1 MLVTLLTQQ
10 GGLLKPFS
18 WIMGIILNAIYEF
31 VSLFGIHNIAICIII
46 FTIVTRM
53 LMLPMTIKQQKF
65 TKVSSRMNPEIQAIS
80 EKYKGKKDPESQRKY
95 QQETQEVYERYGTTP
110 MGGCLPLLI
119 TLPIMFALYRV
130 IYKVPAY
137 VNDIYVLYEAIVNAI
152 DSLAQGVGAQGMVA
166 NALANF
172 VNGNSITNASAYIS
186 EVGKYTF
193 GTTQYINAF
202 IDVITQFNA
211 NNWSLFMEGALL
223 ETESWKA
230 LLAATGQTADT
241 WISYLQTTVGVDYMT
256 KLSGMTDINQ
266 LGSIL
271 NITNLGDTVVLA
283 DVNNCIYWNTFSLAT
298 DFGSKLSALNLSG
311 LIDAEKLLRIQDI
324 IKADLTPDVPAIVD
338 GILSNN
344 KFIGKMNILDNSGWK
359 FPGILIPIFAAATQF
374 LQSKLSTTV
383 NNNDKN
389 KKKQQSDNPMEQ
401 SMKSMTTVMP
411 IMSGVICVML
421 PIGVGIYWIAGTV
434 VQIVQQIFINKYLD
448 KVDTDELIAK
458 SVEKQNKKRAKM
470 GIHTTNGNGTV
481 SSVARTSTKSVNTT
495 AAKNTSV
502 APKEYERPAG
512 GTGNG
517 GIADIANMLK
527 NRNDK

>member
-1 MLVTLLTQQ
+1 MLVTFLTQQ

-31 VSLFGIHNIAICIII
+31 VSLFGIHNIAICIVI

-152 DSLAQGVGAQGMVA
+152 DYLAQGVGAQGMVA

-172 VNGNSITNASAYIS
+172 VNGNAINNAATYIS
-186 EVGKYTF
+186 EVGKYSF
-193 GTTQYINAF
+193 GTTEYINAF

-211 NNWSLFMEGALL
+211 ANWSLFMEGTLL
-223 ETESWKA
+223 ETESWSA

-241 WISYLQTTVGVDYMT
+241 WIGYLQTTIGADYMT
-256 KLSGMTDINQ
+256 KLSAMTDINQ
-266 LGSIL
+266 LGSLL

-298 DFGSKLSALNLSG
+298 DFGSKIGSFNLSSI
-311 LIDAEKLLRIQDI
+311 IDAEKVLRIQDI
-324 IKADLTPDVPAIVD
+324 IKVDVAPDVTAIVD
-338 GILSNN
+338 GILANN

-359 FPGILIPIFAAATQF
+359 FPGILIPILAAGTQF
-374 LQSKLSTTV
+374 LQSKLSTTSTE
-383 NNNDKN
+383 NKN
-389 KKKQQSDNPMEQ
+389 SKKQQDDNPMAQ

-434 VQIVQQIFINKYLD
+434 VQIIQQIFINKYLD

-470 GIHTTNGNGTV
+470 GIHTTNGNGAV

-495 AAKNTSV
+495 AAKNTTA

-512 GTGNG
+512 GTGSG

-527 NRNDK
+527 NRSDK

>member
-1 MLVTLLTQQ
+1 MLVTFLTQQ

-31 VSLFGIHNIAICIII
+31 VSLFGIHNIAICIVI

-95 QQETQEVYERYGTTP
+95 QQETQEVYDRYGTTP

-152 DSLAQGVGAQGMVA
+152 GSLAQGVGAQGMVA

-172 VNGNSITNASAYIS
+172 VNSNSITNAATYIG
-186 EVGKYTF
+186 EIGKYSF
-193 GTTQYINAF
+193 GTTEYINAF

-211 NNWSLFMEGALL
+211 ANWSLFMEGTLL
-223 ETESWKA
+223 ETESWSA
-230 LLAATGQTADT
+230 LLSATGQTADT
-241 WISYLQTTVGVDYMT
+241 WIGYLQTTIGADYMT

-266 LGSIL
+266 LGSLL
-271 NITNLGDTVVLA
+271 NIANLGDTVVLA
-283 DVNNCIYWNTFSLAT
+283 DVNNCIYWNTFSLST
-298 DFGSKLSALNLSG
+298 DFGSKIGSMNLSSI
-311 LIDAEKLLRIQDI
+311 IDAEKLLRIQDI
-324 IKADLTPDVPAIVD
+324 IKADVTPNVTAIVD
-338 GILSNN
+338 GILANN

-359 FPGILIPIFAAATQF
+359 FPGILIPILAAGTQF
-374 LQSKLSTTV
+374 LQSKLSTTSTE
-383 NNNDKN
+383 NKN
-389 KKKQQSDNPMEQ
+389 SKKQQDDNPMAQ

-434 VQIVQQIFINKYLD
+434 VQIIQQIFINKYLD

-470 GIHTTNGNGTV
+470 GIHTTNGNGAV

-495 AAKNTSV
+495 AAKNTAA

-527 NRNDK
+527 NRSDK

>member
-1 MLVTLLTQQ
+1 MLVTFLTQQ

-31 VSLFGIHNIAICIII
+31 VSLFGIHNIAICIVI

-152 DSLAQGVGAQGMVA
+152 DSIAQGVGAQGMVA

-172 VNGNSITNASAYIS
+172 VNGNAITNASAYIS

-193 GTTQYINAF
+193 GTTEYIKAF

-211 NNWSLFMEGALL
+211 TNWSLFMEGALL
-223 ETESWKA
+223 ETESWSA

-241 WISYLQTTVGVDYMT
+241 WIGYLQTTIGADYMT
-256 KLSGMTDINQ
+256 KLSAMTDINQ
-266 LGSIL
+266 LGSLL

-298 DFGSKLSALNLSG
+298 DFS
-311 LIDAEKLLRIQDI
+311 
-324 IKADLTPDVPAIVD
+324 
-338 GILSNN
+338 
-344 KFIGKMNILDNSGWK
+344 
-359 FPGILIPIFAAATQF
+359 
-374 LQSKLSTTV
+374 
-383 NNNDKN
+383 
-389 KKKQQSDNPMEQ
+389 
-401 SMKSMTTVMP
+401 
-411 IMSGVICVML
+411 
-421 PIGVGIYWIAGTV
+421 
-434 VQIVQQIFINKYLD
+434 
-448 KVDTDELIAK
+448 
-458 SVEKQNKKRAKM
+458 
-470 GIHTTNGNGTV
+470 
-481 SSVARTSTKSVNTT
+481 
-495 AAKNTSV
+495 
-502 APKEYERPAG
+502 
-512 GTGNG
+512 
-517 GIADIANMLK
+517 
-527 NRNDK
+527 

>member
-10 GGLLKPFS
+10 GGILKPFS

-65 TKVSSRMNPEIQAIS
+65 TKVSSRMNPEIQAIT

-95 QQETQEVYERYGTTP
+95 QQETQEVYDRYGTTP

-137 VNDIYVLYEAIVNAI
+137 VNDIYVLYEAIVNAV
-152 DSLAQGVGAQGMVA
+152 DYLAQEISGQGMIA
-166 NALANF
+166 NAISNF
-172 VNGNSITNASAYIS
+172 VNTNGIANAVPYVS
-186 EVGKYTF
+186 EIAKYTF
-193 GTTQYINAF
+193 GTVDYTNAF

-211 NNWSLFMEGALL
+211 TNWSLFMEGALL
-223 ETESWKA
+223 ETESWAA
-230 LLAATGQTADT
+230 LLSATGQTADT
-241 WISYLQTTVGVDYMT
+241 WISYLQTTIGADYMT
-256 KLSGMTDINQ
+256 KLSSMTDINQ
-266 LGSIL
+266 LGSLLGIA
-271 NITNLGDTVVLA
+271 NLGDTVVLT
-283 DVNNCIYWNTFSLAT
+283 DVSNCIYWNTFALASDMGT
-298 DFGSKLSALNLSG
+298 KLGSLNLTS
-311 LIDAEKLLRIQDI
+311 IINADNLLRIQDI
-324 IKADLTPDVPAIVD
+324 IKSDVTPNVPAIVE

-374 LQSKLSTTV
+374 LQNKLSTASNT
-383 NNNDKN
+383 N
-389 KKKQQSDNPMEQ
+389 KDSKKQSDNPMEQ
-401 SMKSMTTVMP
+401 SMKSMTTFMP

-421 PIGVGIYWIAGTV
+421 PIGVGLYWIAGTV
-434 VQIVQQIFINKYLD
+434 VQIVQQIFINKYLS

-470 GIHTTNGNGTV
+470 GIHTTTGNGTV
-481 SSVARTSTKSVNTT
+481 SSVARTSTKSVNTS
-495 AAKNTSV
+495 ANTSTGA

-512 GTGNG
+512 GTGSG
-517 GIADIANMLK
+517 SIADIANMMK
-527 NRNDK
+527 NRNNDK

>member
-1 MLVTLLTQQ
+1 MLVTFLTQQ

-31 VSLFGIHNIAICIII
+31 VSLFGIHNIAICIVI

-137 VNDIYVLYEAIVNAI
+137 VNDIYALYEAVVNAF
-152 DSLAQGVGAQGMVA
+152 DYLAQEVGGQGMVA
-166 NALANF
+166 NVIANF
-172 VNGNSITNASAYIS
+172 VNSNSITNAASYIG

-193 GTTQYINAF
+193 GTKEYINAF

-211 NNWSLFMEGALL
+211 ANWSLFMEGALL
-223 ETESWKA
+223 ETESWNA
-230 LLAATGQTADT
+230 LLAATGQTAES
-241 WISYLQTTVGVDYMT
+241 WIGYLQTTIGADYMT

-266 LGSIL
+266 LGSLL
-271 NITNLGDTVVLA
+271 NITNLGDTVVLT

-298 DFGSKLSALNLSG
+298 DFGSKISTLNLTS
-311 LIDAEKLLRIQDI
+311 IIEAEKVVRIQDI
-324 IKADLTPDVPAIVD
+324 IKADVVPDVTAIVD

-359 FPGILIPIFAAATQF
+359 FPGILIPIIAAATQF
-374 LQSKLSTTV
+374 LQSKLSTVSTE
-383 NNNDKN
+383 NKN
-389 KKKQQSDNPMEQ
+389 SKKQQDDNPMAQ

-470 GIHTTNGNGTV
+470 GIHTTNGNGAV

-495 AAKNTSV
+495 AAKNTSA

-527 NRNDK
+527 NRKND

>member
-10 GGLLKPFS
+10 GGILKPFS
-18 WIMGIILNAIYEF
+18 WIMGVILNAIYEF

-65 TKVSSRMNPEIQAIS
+65 TKVSSRMNPEIQAVT

-95 QQETQEVYERYGTTP
+95 QQETQEIYDRYGTTP

-137 VNDIYVLYEAIVNAI
+137 VNDIYVLYEAIVNAF
-152 DSLAQGVGAQGMVA
+152 DSLVVEIGGQGMVS
-166 NALANF
+166 NIISNF
-172 VNGNSITNASAYIS
+172 VNGNEIKNAAMYIS
-186 EVGKYTF
+186 EVGKYSF
-193 GTTQYINAF
+193 GTIDYTKAV

-211 NNWSLFMEGALL
+211 SNWSLFMEGALL
-223 ETESWKA
+223 ETESWTA

-241 WISYLQTTVGVDYMT
+241 WIGYLQTTIGADYMT
-256 KLSGMTDINQ
+256 KLAGMTDINQ
-266 LGSIL
+266 LGSLLGIA
-271 NITNLGDTVVLA
+271 NLGDTVVLT
-283 DVNNCIYWNTFSLAT
+283 DVSNCIYWNTFSLAT
-298 DFGSKLSALNLSG
+298 DMGSKFSSLNLSS
-311 LIDAEKLLRIQDI
+311 IVSAENLLKIQNI
-324 IKADLTPDVPAIVD
+324 IETDVAPNVSVIVD

-359 FPGILIPIFAAATQF
+359 FPGILIPIFAAATQL
-374 LQSKLSTTV
+374 LQSKLTTAA
-383 NNNDKN
+383 NDTG
-389 KKKQQSDNPMEQ
+389 KKKSQSDNPMEQ
-401 SMKSMTTVMP
+401 SMKSFSTFMP

-421 PIGVGIYWIAGTV
+421 PIGVGLYWIAGTV
-434 VQIVQQIFINKYLD
+434 VQIVQQIFINKYLS

-470 GIHTTNGNGTV
+470 GIRTNSGDGAV
-481 SSVARTSTKSVNTT
+481 SSVARTSTKSVNTSAT
-495 AAKNTSV
+495 KTNSV

-512 GTGNG
+512 GTGSG
-517 GIADIANMLK
+517 SIADIANMLK
-527 NRNDK
+527 NRNND

>member
-1 MLVTLLTQQ
+1 MLVTFLTQQ

-31 VSLFGIHNIAICIII
+31 VSLFGIHNIAICIVI

-137 VNDIYVLYEAIVNAI
+137 VNDIYALYEAVVNAF
-152 DSLAQGVGAQGMVA
+152 DYLAQEVGGQGMVA
-166 NALANF
+166 NAIANF
-172 VNGNSITNASAYIS
+172 VNSNSITNAASYIG
-186 EVGKYTF
+186 EIGKYTF
-193 GTTQYINAF
+193 GTKEYTNAF

-211 NNWSLFMEGALL
+211 TNWSLFMEGALL
-223 ETESWKA
+223 ETESWSA

-241 WISYLQTTVGVDYMT
+241 WIGYLQTTIGTDYMA

-266 LGSIL
+266 LGSLL
-271 NITNLGDTVVLA
+271 NITNLSDTVVLT

-298 DFGSKLSALNLSG
+298 DFGSKVSALNLSSI
-311 LIDAEKLLRIQDI
+311 IDAEKLLRIQDI
-324 IKADLTPDVPAIVD
+324 IKADVTPDVTAIVD

-359 FPGILIPIFAAATQF
+359 FPGILIPIIAAATQF
-374 LQSKLSTTV
+374 LQSKLSTASTE
-383 NNNDKN
+383 NKN
-389 KKKQQSDNPMEQ
+389 SKKQQDDNPMAQ

-470 GIHTTNGNGTV
+470 GIHTTNGNGAV

-495 AAKNTSV
+495 AAKNTSA

-527 NRNDK
+527 NRNNDK

>member
-1 MLVTLLTQQ
+1 MLVTFLTQQ

-31 VSLFGIHNIAICIII
+31 VSLFGIHNIAICIVI

-80 EKYKGKKDPESQRKY
+80 EKYRGKKDPESQRKY
-95 QQETQEVYERYGTTP
+95 QQETQEVYDRYGTTP

-152 DSLAQGVGAQGMVA
+152 DYLAQGVGAQGMVA

-172 VNGNSITNASAYIS
+172 VNGNAINNAATYIS
-186 EVGKYTF
+186 EVGKYSF
-193 GTTQYINAF
+193 GTTEYINAF

-211 NNWSLFMEGALL
+211 ANWSLFMEGTLL
-223 ETESWKA
+223 ETESWSA

-241 WISYLQTTVGVDYMT
+241 WIGYLQTTIGADYMT
-256 KLSGMTDINQ
+256 KLSAMTDINQ
-266 LGSIL
+266 LGSLL

-298 DFGSKLSALNLSG
+298 DFGSKIGSFNLSSI
-311 LIDAEKLLRIQDI
+311 IDAEKLLRIQDI
-324 IKADLTPDVPAIVD
+324 IKVDVAPDVTAIVD
-338 GILSNN
+338 GILANN

-359 FPGILIPIFAAATQF
+359 FPGILIPILAAGTQF
-374 LQSKLSTTV
+374 LQSKLSTTSTE
-383 NNNDKN
+383 NKN
-389 KKKQQSDNPMEQ
+389 SKKQQDDNPMAQ

-434 VQIVQQIFINKYLD
+434 VQIIQQIFINKYLD

-470 GIHTTNGNGTV
+470 GIHTTNGNGAV

-495 AAKNTSV
+495 AAKNTTA

-527 NRNDK
+527 NRNNDK